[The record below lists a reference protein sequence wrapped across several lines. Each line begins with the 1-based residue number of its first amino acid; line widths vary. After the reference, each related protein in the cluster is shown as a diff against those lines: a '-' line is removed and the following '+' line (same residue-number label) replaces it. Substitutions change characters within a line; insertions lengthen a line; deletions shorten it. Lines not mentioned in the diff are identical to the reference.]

1 MAPEDRRPC
10 RRVSFQFNASTPYW
24 FKSLQDP
31 EDRGLAAFR
40 FFGLAERDFSELIR
54 EPRLDRLNPSDN
66 ELKRHGK

>member
-10 RRVSFQFNASTPYW
+10 RRVSFQLNASTPYW

-40 FFGLAERDFSELIR
+40 FFGLAGETSASLYENRAWIVSIR
-54 EPRLDRLNPSDN
+54 PTTS
-66 ELKRHGK
+66 